1 MNINKKMSPK
11 AQVKTITVYASSSSQ
26 IAPVYFEAAKD
37 LGERMA
43 TLGIA
48 CINGAG
54 NNGLMAA
61 VTDAVL
67 GKGGKVY
74 GIIPRFMI
82 DKGWL
87 HPGIR
92 ELTVTPDMH
101 TRKQLMAQKSDACIA
116 LPGGIGTLEEL
127 LEIITWKQLSLY
139 TNPVIILNI
148 NGFYDPLLALLQKI
162 DADNFLPHKTADMWA
177 VANVPEEALNLIFE
191 QKNKIWDNDFCM
203 G

>member
-1 MNINKKMSPK
+1 M
-11 AQVKTITVYASSSSQ
+11 TITVYASSSPE

-43 TLGIA
+43 ALGIA

-54 NNGLMAA
+54 NKGLMAA

-74 GIIPRFMI
+74 GIIPQFMI

-87 HPGIR
+87 HPDIQ
-92 ELTVTPDMH
+92 EITATQDMH
-101 TRKQLMAQKSDACIA
+101 TRKQLMAQQSDACIA

-127 LEIITWKQLSLY
+127 LEIITWKQLGLY
-139 TNPVIILNI
+139 TNPVVILNTG
-148 NGFYDPLLALLQKI
+148 GFYDSLLTILQKM
-162 DADNFLPHKTADMWA
+162 DTDGFLPHKTPDMWT
-177 VANVPEEALNLIFE
+177 VADTPKKALRLIL
-191 QKNKIWDNDFCM
+191 DR
-203 G
+203 

>member
-1 MNINKKMSPK
+1 MSQEK
-11 AQVKTITVYASSSSQ
+11 NVNTITVYASSSSG

-43 TLGIA
+43 AHGIA

-61 VTDAVL
+61 VTDAIL

-74 GIIPRFMI
+74 GIIPQFMI

-87 HPGIR
+87 HPGIK
-92 ELTVTPDMH
+92 EVIVTADMH
-101 TRKQLMAQKSDACIA
+101 TRKQAMARESDACIA

-139 TNPVIILNI
+139 THPVIILNT
-148 NGFYDPLLALLQKI
+148 NGFYNSLLDLLKKI
-162 DADNFLPHKTADMWA
+162 DAENFLPHKTPNMWA
-177 VANVPEEALNLIFE
+177 VANTPEEALNLIFE
-191 QKNKIWDNDFCM
+191 QEK
-203 G
+203 

>member
-1 MNINKKMSPK
+1 MS
-11 AQVKTITVYASSSSQ
+11 QNTNVNTITVYASSSPD

-43 TLGIA
+43 ALGIT

-67 GKGGKVY
+67 AKGGRVY

-82 DKGWL
+82 DKGWI
-87 HPGIR
+87 HPDIQD
-92 ELTVTPDMH
+92 LTVTSDMH
-101 TRKQLMAQKSDACIA
+101 TRKQIMARESDACIA

-139 TNPVIILNI
+139 TNPVIILNT
-148 NGFYDPLLALLQKI
+148 NGFYNSLLELLQKI
-162 DADNFLPHKTADMWA
+162 DAENFLPHKTADMWM
-177 VANVPEEALNLIFE
+177 VANTPEEALNLIFE
-191 QKNKIWDNDFCM
+191 QKKGSNK
-203 G
+203 

>member
-1 MNINKKMSPK
+1 MLKK
-11 AQVKTITVYASSSSQ
+11 ADVNTITIYASSSPR

-43 TLGIA
+43 ARGIA
-48 CINGAG
+48 CVNGAG
-54 NNGLMAA
+54 SKGLMAA

-74 GIIPRFMI
+74 GIIPQFMI

-87 HPGIR
+87 HPDIR

-127 LEIITWKQLSLY
+127 LEIITWKQLGLY
-139 TNPVIILNI
+139 TNPVIILNT
-148 NGFYDPLLALLQKI
+148 NGFYDSLLTILQKM
-162 DADNFLPHKTADMWA
+162 DVEHFLPHKTADMWA
-177 VANVPEEALNLIFE
+177 VADTPEETLRLIFD
-191 QKNKIWDNDFCM
+191 QKKI
-203 G
+203 